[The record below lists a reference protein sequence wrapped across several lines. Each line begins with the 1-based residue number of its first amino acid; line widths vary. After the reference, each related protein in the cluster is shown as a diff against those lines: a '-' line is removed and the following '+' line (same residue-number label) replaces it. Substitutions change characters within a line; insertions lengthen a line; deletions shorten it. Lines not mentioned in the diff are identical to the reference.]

1 MANFIVSVKMCKADK
16 QRGAMG
22 CVAGPPWDLGQQQDF
37 TWQWGY
43 NHHQQPAAVSPRKFL
58 SGQLWK

>member
-16 QRGAMG
+16 QHGAMG

-37 TWQWGY
+37 TWQWG
-43 NHHQQPAAVSPRKFL
+43 
-58 SGQLWK
+58 